1 MGFVFGLLLGAIGA
15 LLYAPKAG
23 DGMRGELQAR
33 ADELKRR
40 ADDLQR
46 IAQKIADDVS
56 VKGREIIDDAKKE
69 WDSAG
74 TARSTGAAG
83 SRTAGSGGTGGTGT
97 SGGAA
102 SKS

>member
-15 LLYAPKAG
+15 LLYAPKPG
-23 DGMRGELQAR
+23 DNMRGELQLR
-33 ADELKRR
+33 ADELKKR

-56 VKGREIIDDAKKE
+56 VKGREIIEGAKKE
-69 WDSAG
+69 WDS
-74 TARSTGAAG
+74 TGS
-83 SRTAGSGGTGGTGT
+83 SRSGGP

>member
-15 LLYAPKAG
+15 LLYAPKPG
-23 DGMRGELQAR
+23 DGMRGELQTR
-33 ADELKRR
+33 ADELKKR

-56 VKGREIIDDAKKE
+56 VKGREIIEDAKKE

-74 TARSTGAAG
+74 TGRT
-83 SRTAGSGGTGGTGT
+83 SRPGGT

-102 SKS
+102 KSS

>member
-23 DGMRGELQAR
+23 DGMRGELQT
-33 ADELKRR
+33 R

-46 IAQKIADDVS
+46 IAQKIADDVT
-56 VKGREIIDDAKKE
+56 VKGREIIGDAKKE

-74 TARSTGAAG
+74 SARSTGTG
-83 SRTAGSGGTGGTGT
+83 TGRPGGTAGGTTN
-97 SGGAA
+97 
-102 SKS
+102 KSS

>member
-15 LLYAPKAG
+15 LLYAPKTG
-23 DGMRGELQAR
+23 DGMRGELQTR

-46 IAQKIADDVS
+46 IAQKIADDVT

-74 TARSTGAAG
+74 TARSTGTG
-83 SRTAGSGGTGGTGT
+83 TGTGRSGTTGGTIN
-97 SGGAA
+97 
-102 SKS
+102 KSSS

>member
-15 LLYAPKAG
+15 LLYAPKPG
-23 DGMRGELQAR
+23 DGMRGELQTR

-46 IAQKIADDVS
+46 IAQKIADDVT
-56 VKGREIIDDAKKE
+56 VKGREIIGDAKKE

-74 TARSTGAAG
+74 NARSTGAG
-83 SRTAGSGGTGGTGT
+83 TGTGRSGGTTGGTIN
-97 SGGAA
+97 
-102 SKS
+102 KSSS

>member
-1 MGFVFGLLLGAIGA
+1 MGFALGLLLGAIGA
-15 LLYAPKAG
+15 LLYAPKPG
-23 DGMRGELQAR
+23 DNTREELQLR

-56 VKGREIIDDAKKE
+56 VKGREILEDAKKQ
-69 WDSAG
+69 WDS
-74 TARSTGAAG
+74 
-83 SRTAGSGGTGGTGT
+83 TGGTGR

-102 SKS
+102 GGTAAKS

>member
-1 MGFVFGLLLGAIGA
+1 MGFVFGLMLGAIAA
-15 LLYAPKAG
+15 LLYAPKPG
-23 DGMRGELQAR
+23 DNTREELQLR
-33 ADELKRR
+33 ADELKKR

-56 VKGREIIDDAKKE
+56 VKGRELIDDAKRQ

-74 TARSTGAAG
+74 SGR
-83 SRTAGSGGTGGTGT
+83 SGGTTGGP
-97 SGGAA
+97 A

>member
-1 MGFVFGLLLGAIGA
+1 MGFVLGLLLGAVGA

-23 DGMRGELQAR
+23 DSTREEWRAR
-33 ADELKRR
+33 ADELKKR

-56 VKGREIIDDAKKE
+56 VKGREIIEGAKRE

-74 TARSTGAAG
+74 TGRGG
-83 SRTAGSGGTGGTGT
+83 GGSGTTGG
-97 SGGAA
+97 SA

>member
-1 MGFVFGLLLGAIGA
+1 MGFVLGLLLGAVGA
-15 LLYAPKAG
+15 LLYAPKPG
-23 DGMRGELQAR
+23 DNMREELQLR
-33 ADELKRR
+33 ADELKKR

-56 VKGREIIDDAKKE
+56 VKGREIIDDAKKQ

-74 TARSTGAAG
+74 GG
-83 SRTAGSGGTGGTGT
+83 RTGTGRSGGT

>member
-1 MGFVFGLLLGAIGA
+1 MGFVLGLLVGAVAA
-15 LLYAPKAG
+15 LLYAPKPG
-23 DGMRGELQAR
+23 DGMRGELQTR

-56 VKGREIIDDAKKE
+56 VKGREIIGDAKKE

-74 TARSTGAAG
+74 SARS
-83 SRTAGSGGTGGTGT
+83 SGTGINRSGGT
-97 SGGAA
+97 SGGAPN
-102 SKS
+102 KSS

>member
-15 LLYAPKAG
+15 LLYAPKPG
-23 DGMRGELQAR
+23 DGMRGELQTR
-33 ADELKRR
+33 ADELKKR

-56 VKGREIIDDAKKE
+56 VKGREIIEDAKKE

-74 TARSTGAAG
+74 TGRTG
-83 SRTAGSGGTGGTGT
+83 RPGGP

-102 SKS
+102 KTS

>member
-15 LLYAPKAG
+15 LLYAPKPG

-46 IAQKIADDVS
+46 IAQKIADDVT

-69 WDSAG
+69 WDSSSS
-74 TARSTGAAG
+74 ARSTPTSS
-83 SRTAGSGGTGGTGT
+83 SRTGGTGT
-97 SGGAA
+97 TGGTAA
-102 SKS
+102 KS

>member
-1 MGFVFGLLLGAIGA
+1 MGFVLGLLLGAIGA
-15 LLYAPKAG
+15 LLYAPKPG
-23 DGMRGELQAR
+23 DHTREELQLR
-33 ADELKRR
+33 ADELKKR

-56 VKGREIIDDAKKE
+56 VKGREILEDAKKQ

-74 TARSTGAAG
+74 TGRGGRTG
-83 SRTAGSGGTGGTGT
+83 GT

-102 SKS
+102 PTS